1 MAPEIVCYCEH
12 RLKNILPKS
21 NLILPTIVAK
31 VFWNWK
37 FLESFEEILVNVFGD
52 FCWSKSEV
60 KVRAGAK
67 AAPPQT
73 LP

>member
-31 VFWNWK
+31 VFWKWK
-37 FLESFEEILVNVFGD
+37 FLESFGELSVNVLVILKVFRKFSGD
-52 FCWSKSEV
+52 FWWKIYM
-60 KVRAGAK
+60 A
-67 AAPPQT
+67 
-73 LP
+73 L